1 MTAKK
6 SGTFM
11 VYLKSM
17 KRHVASG
24 GGSSGWG
31 EGEMY
36 AIGLEIRDL
45 FQRVV
50 SSASSPFT
58 TADFTWEGS
67 PAAIRPHELL
77 VYFTERSRSQIANNG
92 GGQPTSAGATF
103 WTSAGMIS
111 EVYIDAVDGD
121 ADFDSKLAKL
131 AFHELM
137 HNKLDAHPIKA
148 TATNIHKSGGAG
160 LALENPGSQDLTP
173 RNIALMAAHLTL
185 EIPQWT
191 GGLLQHF

>member
-1 MTAKK
+1 
-6 SGTFM
+6 
-11 VYLKSM
+11 
-17 KRHVASG
+17 
-24 GGSSGWG
+24 
-31 EGEMY
+31 
-36 AIGLEIRDL
+36 
-45 FQRVV
+45 
-50 SSASSPFT
+50 
-58 TADFTWEGS
+58 
-67 PAAIRPHELL
+67 
-77 VYFTERSRSQIANNG
+77 
-92 GGQPTSAGATF
+92 
-103 WTSAGMIS
+103 MIS

-121 ADFDSKLAKL
+121 ANFDSKLAKL

-173 RNIALMAAHLTL
+173 RNVALMAAHLTL

>member
-17 KRHVASG
+17 KRNVASG

-50 SSASSPFT
+50 GSSSSPFAS
-58 TADFTWEGS
+58 ADFTWEGS

-77 VYFTERSRSQIANNG
+77 VS
-92 GGQPTSAGATF
+92 
-103 WTSAGMIS
+103 
-111 EVYIDAVDGD
+111 
-121 ADFDSKLAKL
+121 
-131 AFHELM
+131 
-137 HNKLDAHPIKA
+137 HPIKA
-148 TATNIHKSGGAG
+148 TATNVHKSGGAG